1 MSLPLANLSSE
12 FRATYE
18 RAGLS
23 DLEYARPRTMVLV
36 ADIRAA
42 LEGVEGITKPTLA
55 RLDKRL
61 SSKKGMAESHL
72 NNLAAVLAASPTNQS
87 LSQKSLTASHKLYKE
102 ESAKIWIVEWSA
114 QVHISYEDP
123 ETSELKTKTDHVSSQ
138 QFEKFLV
145 GYGGGSTDE
154 GTAREIEAFLHNT
167 RDVKRHRGAI

>member
-1 MSLPLANLSSE
+1 MSLPLHNLSHE

-23 DLEYARPRTMVLV
+23 NLEYTRPRTTVLV
-36 ADIRAA
+36 ADTRAA
-42 LEGVEGITKPTLA
+42 LAGVKGITKATFA

-61 SSKKGMAESHL
+61 SSKRGMAESHL
-72 NNLAAVLAASPTNQS
+72 NNLAAVLAAAPTNKS
-87 LSQKSLTASHKLYKE
+87 LSTKSLTASHKLFKE

-114 QVHISYEDP
+114 QVLVNYMDP
-123 ETSELKTKTDHVSSQ
+123 DTRELKTKTDHVTSQ

-154 GTAREIEAFLHNT
+154 GTA
-167 RDVKRHRGAI
+167 